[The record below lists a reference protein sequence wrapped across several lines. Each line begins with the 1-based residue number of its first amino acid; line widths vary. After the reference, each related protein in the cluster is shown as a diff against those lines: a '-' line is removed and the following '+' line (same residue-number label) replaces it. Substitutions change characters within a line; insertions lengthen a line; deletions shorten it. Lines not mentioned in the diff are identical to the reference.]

1 MTVLAICL
9 ASAARPVRWPGP
21 GGVAGALPGGVAGA
35 LPAGGPPGGGGAC
48 SGCSPWPGGP
58 GGACWLLALARR

>member
-21 GGVAGALPGGVAGA
+21 GGPGGKAGALPG
-35 LPAGGPPGGGGAC
+35 AGGGE
-48 SGCSPWPGGP
+48 
-58 GGACWLLALARR
+58 ALRPA